1 MKGGQQAV
9 AVMIALA
16 VAAQGAAVCAAQGQE
31 DGSAANGMT
40 VVDSSQVP
48 WKKVARP
55 GFPDG
60 QEIKPLHANERISG
74 RTSIL
79 KFPTGYIEPRHYH
92 TTGGHSAYIL
102 KGKMKMGDKVYGA
115 GEFFYFPANVAHG
128 PNEALEEVEALVW
141 TDGPLDT
148 HLGEPP
154 AGEGKG
160 E

>member
-31 DGSAANGMT
+31 DGSAANGSMT

-141 TDGPLDT
+141 TDGPLDV
-148 HLGEPP
+148 HLGEPTQ
-154 AGEGKG
+154 GE
-160 E
+160 